1 MVLPYE
7 GEENPY
13 SGRVI
18 GVHKKTQENLK
29 KKPITS
35 KNVSKM
41 WKKDSIATANI
52 TFVTY
57 VKIFNILTA
66 VLMLPTKKHLN
77 VINVRN
83 ILLKKPRRL

>member
-35 KNVSKM
+35 KKQCPNVE
-41 WKKDSIATANI
+41 KDSIATANI
-52 TFVTY
+52 TFVT
-57 VKIFNILTA
+57 
-66 VLMLPTKKHLN
+66 
-77 VINVRN
+77 
-83 ILLKKPRRL
+83 